1 MFQLNLL
8 YLINVIVTLFPDI
21 DHIVTIRPEI
31 AQINL
36 LLVCQGSLIFGHD
49 TDFP

>member
-21 DHIVTIRPEI
+21 GQIVTIRPNI
-31 AQINL
+31 
-36 LLVCQGSLIFGHD
+36 V
-49 TDFP
+49 